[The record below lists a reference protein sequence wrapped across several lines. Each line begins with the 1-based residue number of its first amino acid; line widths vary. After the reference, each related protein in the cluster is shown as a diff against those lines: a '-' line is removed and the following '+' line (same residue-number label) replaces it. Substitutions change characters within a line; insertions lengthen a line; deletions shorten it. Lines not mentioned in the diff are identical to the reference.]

1 LGTTLNCERGDYLF
15 LLRYVNRAKRN
26 SPNVSIKDIDSNVDI
41 GSASFQV
48 GLRKTNHRLSELS
61 LTTHNAIALVGL
73 YRITHF
79 STSKI

>member
-1 LGTTLNCERGDYLF
+1 
-15 LLRYVNRAKRN
+15 LLRYVNRANKN
-26 SPNVSIKDIDSNVDI
+26 IPNASIKDIASNVDI

-61 LTTHNAIALVGL
+61 LTTHNAIVLVGL